1 MVAGATYFALNGT
14 IDWVQDDSNIEKEL
28 VVEDIDVDDIQSEH
42 HEKEQEEDL
51 PSIVD

>member
-1 MVAGATYFALNGT
+1 MVAGATYFALTGT
-14 IDWVQDDSNIEKEL
+14 IDSVQDDSNIEYPFE
-28 VVEDIDVDDIQSEH
+28 EDIDVDDIQSEH